1 MEAADIKL
9 ARLKINNLNGV
20 VDNFVASKIPEI
32 FVNEEKDEA
41 EVESLKIFE
50 KNISSPENPS
60 IVDKNSLRLDLQI
73 VSIPEITIDFD
84 NTDDNA
90 TQQDLTSSLNELK
103 FKSVENTVDL
113 NVENFDSKS
122 EKTET
127 IAIEP
132 CDRSDSTENL
142 AAHKDDSKNMKIVP
156 MLHAQPVEDALK
168 PTLIVS
174 P

>member
-1 MEAADIKL
+1 MEAADIKI

-20 VDNFVASKIPEI
+20 NINSVASKIPEI

-41 EVESLKIFE
+41 EDESSKIFE

-90 TQQDLTSSLNELK
+90 TQQDLTSLNVLK
-103 FKSVENTVDL
+103 FKSVENAVDL

-122 EKTET
+122 EKTEP

-132 CDRSDSTENL
+132 CDRPDSKENL
-142 AAHKDDSKNMKIVP
+142 AAHKDDSKSMKIVP

-168 PTLIVS
+168 PALIVS